1 MDFGEFDV
9 LFRLGSTR
17 ILPGRSRKSL
27 LKPRQERP
35 VAQIRST
42 SACAPLSRKTQ
53 ARWTSSRHSALMS
66 SRHIGP
72 LVPFS
77 TTQNMSIR
85 HLQTTNS
92 NMVIGLK
99 RRISLKFFMICSP
112 SCLAFAKKSLITSWR
127 RRLRG
132 HSQSGCPS
140 MLRVPSL
147 PRLMP
152 GYGARRL
159 ICSMW
164 GEMQFQRQRQ
174 HGWNPR
180 FKEHRLYAIMRL
192 SMSSLR
198 GAPPTGKWPA
208 LARAWQDG
216 RQLAWTRPLTA
227 ARSLKLLRGVQT
239 VDQVARQAARQVAGS
254 TTQTRAQQT
263 GRQGTRRPLRC
274 HRATLRRP
282 RSLHRLRLAR
292 SVRILVQARERRTGI
307 EFPKRSP
314 LRCWV
319 HQCHLLRRGSQRRR
333 RMMYGGHS
341 HHRTVH
347 QCQSEERTAR
357 KAWSHLLLL
366 QQPWLLLP
374 APLLHLLRQ
383 QFPCHLQGAIL
394 VSSCLES
401 NVLAPNC
408 PPAAA
413 ALRCQEVVVLHRR
426 HRRKNPQHCRS
437 AGRALPTWPSRRRKT
452 ASRGCSGRRARA
464 TRCRMRC
471 EVWPGAQ
478 TQQIAALSPHPV
490 TSLT

>member
-192 SMSSLR
+192 SMSSLL
-198 GAPPTGKWPA
+198 GAPATSNWPA
-208 LARAWQDG
+208 LARAWEDG
-216 RQLAWTRPLTA
+216 RQLPWTRRMRL
-227 ARSLKLLRGVQT
+227 RKLPPKLQHFLA
-239 VDQVARQAARQVAGS
+239 D
-254 TTQTRAQQT
+254 
-263 GRQGTRRPLRC
+263 GRQHHWEHFQAHLRHLRNRHVGQRRGARVFHRGFHPSHWLHRRARKYWLRRC
-274 HRATLRRP
+274 QRALQEQAGRDHRCQGRGKARAVHHHLRRP
-282 RSLHRLRLAR
+282 RQRQDLTLAMR
-292 SVRILVQARERRTGI
+292 HQAE
-307 EFPKRSP
+307 E
-314 LRCWV
+314 
-319 HQCHLLRRGSQRRR
+319 
-333 RMMYGGHS
+333 HS
-341 HHRTVH
+341 H
-347 QCQSEERTAR
+347 
-357 KAWSHLLLL
+357 AWSI
-366 QQPWLLLP
+366 
-374 APLLHLLRQ
+374 
-383 QFPCHLQGAIL
+383 CIG
-394 VSSCLES
+394 VCL
-401 NVLAPNC
+401 
-408 PPAAA
+408 
-413 ALRCQEVVVLHRR
+413 
-426 HRRKNPQHCRS
+426 
-437 AGRALPTWPSRRRKT
+437 
-452 ASRGCSGRRARA
+452 
-464 TRCRMRC
+464 
-471 EVWPGAQ
+471 
-478 TQQIAALSPHPV
+478 
-490 TSLT
+490 